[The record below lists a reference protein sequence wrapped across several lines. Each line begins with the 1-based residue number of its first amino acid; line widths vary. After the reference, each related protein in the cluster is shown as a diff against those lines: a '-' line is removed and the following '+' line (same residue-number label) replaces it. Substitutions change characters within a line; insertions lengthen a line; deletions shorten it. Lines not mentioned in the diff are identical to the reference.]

1 MAVAEALKQKPK
13 QNLELWS
20 KYGRHVLMMMPYAD
34 EIIVSAEGC
43 WMRDADGKRIL
54 DLASGMFCALVG
66 HQHPKVTSRIIEQ
79 TSALLHV
86 GTQYLSPSV
95 LEASAKLAEV
105 APGDLSQS
113 ILLSTGTEA
122 NEFAIWAARHLTGK
136 QTILGFSRGYYGTS
150 IGTKACS
157 NLFSDNVQAVPGFA
171 RIPITGE
178 CLDCFR
184 QTGEECSAACLV
196 SVEEMLAGELE
207 DLAAIL
213 VEPIVSAGGML
224 FPSVSYM
231 RRLKQICEERGALFI
246 ADEAQTCLG
255 RTGRCFAIEHYGI
268 VPDILV
274 LAKGAGN
281 GFPVSAV
288 VMNDALADR
297 LMHKWKF
304 HLSSH
309 QSDPVPAAALAAVI
323 DVVREEN
330 LVVAAAEKGKYFQDG
345 LKALA
350 TKYPAIQNVRGR
362 GLMIAFDLAG
372 EGVNADWVQWFMLGC
387 RHRGVHLSYTFA
399 SPTLRIIPPLTI
411 SNGEIDF
418 ALQVFGEVL
427 EQLIRGDSAIKD
439 TAPKN
444 PYTEKLMSRSKL
456 RTAVSRLWE
465 TSPEYW
471 LHKLRGR
478 L

>member
-1 MAVAEALKQKPK
+1 
-13 QNLELWS
+13 
-20 KYGRHVLMMMPYAD
+20 MMMPYAD
-34 EIIVSAEGC
+34 EIIVSAEGS
-43 WMRDADGKRIL
+43 WMCDADGKRIL

-66 HQHPKVTSRIIEQ
+66 HQHPKVTSRIIDQ
-79 TSALLHV
+79 TAALLHI

-122 NEFAIWAARHLTGK
+122 NEFAIWAARHVTGK
-136 QTILGFSRGYYGTS
+136 NTILGFSRGYYGTS

-157 NLFSDNVQAVPGFA
+157 NLFSDNTQAVPGFA
-171 RIPITGE
+171 RIPIAGE
-178 CLDCFR
+178 CLKCFR
-184 QTGEECSAACLV
+184 QTGADCAAACLDA
-196 SVEEMLAGELE
+196 VEEMLASELE
-207 DLAAIL
+207 DLAGIL

-224 FPSVSYM
+224 YPSASYM

-255 RTGRCFAIEHYGI
+255 RTGKWFAIEHYGI
-268 VPDILV
+268 IPDLLV

-297 LMHKWKF
+297 LMQKWKF

-330 LVVAAAEKGKYFQDG
+330 LVAAAAEKGKYFQDG
-345 LKALA
+345 LRALA
-350 TKYPAIQNVRGR
+350 VKYPAIQNVRGM
-362 GLMIAFDLAG
+362 GLMIGFDLSG
-372 EGVNADWVQWFMLGC
+372 EGVDADWVQWFMLAC
-387 RHRGVHLSYTFA
+387 RQRCVHLSYTFA

-411 SNGEIDF
+411 SNSEIDF
-418 ALQVFGEVL
+418 ALKVFGEVL
-427 EQLIRGDSAIKD
+427 EQLVRGDSAVKD

-444 PYTEKLMSRSKL
+444 PYTAKLMSRSTW
-456 RTAVSRLWE
+456 RATISRLWE
-465 TSPEYW
+465 TSPHYW
-471 LHKLRGR
+471 LHKLRKR